1 MLFLWNPTG
10 EDFDYTYGGLSYR
23 LEAGKK
29 KRVKEAEGNHVLNA
43 LGSRGVTRL
52 VFDDEG
58 KSINEEKIAE
68 DARERNR
75 EFKERQIIQ
84 YNERNE
90 RRKASGQPYDAPT
103 KEVKKYA
110 IELGI
115 ELLKPYEMAKGEVA
129 QVAKVTAENELLKKQ
144 IADMAEAQASMLEM
158 FNSLKDQ
165 VGKGFVKPKD
175 DKDPMIKCPICDE
188 SVLASKLKSHMTHYH
203 KDK

>member
-29 KRVKEAEGNHVLNA
+29 KRVSEAEGNHVLNA

-58 KSINEEKIAE
+58 KSINEDKIKA
-68 DARERNR
+68 DALDRNR
-75 EFKERQIIQ
+75 EFKERQIIH

-103 KEVKKYA
+103 KEVKKFA

-129 QVAKVTAENELLKKQ
+129 QVAKVTAENEALKKQ
-144 IADMAEAQASMLEM
+144 LEGMASAQKEMLEA

-165 VGKGFVKPKD
+165 VNKGFIKPKD
-175 DKDPMIKCPICDE
+175 DKDPMIQCPICDE
-188 SVLASKLKSHMTHYH
+188 KVLASKLKSHMNYYH

>member
-29 KRVKEAEGNHVLNA
+29 KRVSEAEGNHVLNA

-58 KSINEEKIAE
+58 RSINEEQIAE

-75 EFKERQIIQ
+75 DFKERQIIH

-90 RRKASGQPYDAPT
+90 RRKASGQPYDPPT
-103 KEVKKYA
+103 KEVKRYA
-110 IELGI
+110 VELGI
-115 ELLKPYEMAKGEVA
+115 ELLKPYEMAKTEVA
-129 QVAKVTAENELLKKQ
+129 QVAKVTKENEELKKQ
-144 IADMAEAQASMLEM
+144 LEDMIAAQKEMLES

-165 VGKGFVKPKD
+165 VNKGYVKPKD
-175 DKDPMIKCPICDE
+175 DKDPMIQCPVCDE
-188 SVLASKLKSHMTHYH
+188 KVLASKLKSHMNHYH